1 MACVE
6 WMITIFFLSHIILN
20 QEMSSLHLLK
30 DLSNCH
36 GTDIVMAGSGWVMG
50 QIWTVSVYPQYPLVS
65 YILYRGKSVY
75 HCPLFVYYSRYI
87 IHIHRF
93 TVDPNQLKQPNNY
106 THICIFLHFKIY
118 NEFEELYMK
127 ESNMF
132 DKKYIFVILHENKKP
147 VFLLIQGRNNGFERS
162 DNINY
167 QLSVI
172 SNFYCQISQ
181 KGSYIRAFGFLK
193 N

>member
-1 MACVE
+1 M
-6 WMITIFFLSHIILN
+6 
-20 QEMSSLHLLK
+20 
-30 DLSNCH
+30 
-36 GTDIVMAGSGWVMG
+36 
-50 QIWTVSVYPQYPLVS
+50 Y
-65 YILYRGKSVY
+65 
-75 HCPLFVYYSRYI
+75 
-87 IHIHRF
+87 
-93 TVDPNQLKQPNNY
+93 
-106 THICIFLHFKIY
+106 FLHFKIY

-147 VFLLIQGRNNGFERS
+147 VFLLIQGRNIGFERS

-167 QLSVI
+167 QLLVI

>member
-1 MACVE
+1 MVVGG
-6 WMITIFFLSHIILN
+6 ITATILHIFGYFTL
-20 QEMSSLHLLK
+20 
-30 DLSNCH
+30 
-36 GTDIVMAGSGWVMG
+36 
-50 QIWTVSVYPQYPLVS
+50 
-65 YILYRGKSVY
+65 
-75 HCPLFVYYSRYI
+75 
-87 IHIHRF
+87 HRF
-93 TVDPNQLKQPNNY
+93 TLDPKEVKQPDNY

-147 VFLLIQGRNNGFERS
+147 VFLLIQGRNIGFERS